1 MTEPTGPASPREPFT
16 REGLRRGAR
25 TALPLLIGY
34 LPFAMVIGVIS
45 QAHGLSLLETG
56 LMGATVFAGASQ
68 LLALELWADPVP
80 VVATIVAALVVNLR
94 FLPIT
99 ASLSHWFVRLRGWR
113 VWGTLATVTDHALAF
128 SVTEER
134 AGRVDAGFLLG
145 LGLVTWAG
153 WIVFCVGGHMLG
165 SAVVLPPGHALY
177 FASVSAFISL
187 LVPLWRGFGR
197 DMLPWL
203 LAAILSLGL
212 FLLGMPTPLPL
223 LSGALGGAFL
233 AAWLATRRRNIQPG
247 AAP

>member
-1 MTEPTGPASPREPFT
+1 MAEPANGAAPRAPFT
-16 REGLRRGAR
+16 REGVRRGSR

-34 LPFAMVIGVIS
+34 LPFALVIGVIS
-45 QAHGLSLLETG
+45 QGRGLSLLETG

-80 VVATIVAALVVNLR
+80 VVATMVAALVVNLR

-145 LGLVTWAG
+145 LGLVTWVG
-153 WIVFCVGGHMLG
+153 WIVFCVAGHMLG

-197 DMLPWL
+197 DLLPWL
-203 LAAILSLGL
+203 LAAFLSLGL
-212 FLLGMPTPLPL
+212 FLLGAPTPVPL
-223 LSGALGGAFL
+223 LSGALGGASL
-233 AAWLATRRRNIQPG
+233 AAWLATRRRTG
-247 AAP
+247 S